1 MELDVLGVTP
11 KKKKQFE
18 SREIYSVE
26 DLLQYLPR
34 AYRDYRSIT
43 GILPHD
49 QVSVLLGT
57 VVSCE
62 RRAGNGRQF
71 VSATCWIEPQN
82 LELTVRWFNMHW
94 I

>member
-18 SREIYSVE
+18 SRGIYSVE

-43 GILPHD
+43 GRFPFFWVLSYPA
-49 QVSVLLGT
+49 SVGPET
-57 VVSCE
+57 EDS
-62 RRAGNGRQF
+62 
-71 VSATCWIEPQN
+71 S
-82 LELTVRWFNMHW
+82 
-94 I
+94 